1 MARIDGGP
9 GEYAPYPEMKIG
21 NFERYEYSGKGLIS
35 ANASAY
41 LQVGASEGVCLMP
54 MMFFGNFPLLDFI
67 NAVTGW
73 DADTASPT
81 DETLEKLGLGQ
92 LVAEFG

>member
-1 MARIDGGP
+1 
-9 GEYAPYPEMKIG
+9 
-21 NFERYEYSGKGLIS
+21 
-35 ANASAY
+35 
-41 LQVGASEGVCLMP
+41 MP

-81 DETLEKLGLGQ
+81 DETLEKRGLGQ